1 MMELNRL
8 FVVLM
13 IITVQVSA
21 NLEQIIKQYEREN
34 WHLRQPGVDPEC
46 HMTFVSDQWAS
57 SSFQA
62 LKSTLFRNS
71 KLFAVREC
79 LSGPSI

>member
-1 MMELNRL
+1 MMGLKCP
-8 FVVLM
+8 FVVL
-13 IITVQVSA
+13 ISA

-46 HMTFVSDQWAS
+46 HMTFVSDPWAS

-62 LKSTLFRNS
+62 LNSTLFRKS
-71 KLFAVREC
+71 KLFAVRKGS
-79 LSGPSI
+79 SGPRI